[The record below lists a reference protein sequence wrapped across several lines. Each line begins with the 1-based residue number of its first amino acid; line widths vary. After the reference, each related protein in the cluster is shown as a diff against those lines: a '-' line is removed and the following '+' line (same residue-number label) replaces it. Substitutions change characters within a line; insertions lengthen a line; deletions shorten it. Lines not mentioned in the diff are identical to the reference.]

1 MTKSTKLPTTMIDI
15 HDTGNLSI
23 QTFNFHTLLQ
33 VENWDEA
40 IDLIKKDPGL
50 ASQLGGSYKSY
61 PLIIALM
68 HKPPYELVKLLMK
81 AFPRKLKW
89 DYLAVVLGPLKL
101 HLTLPS

>member
-1 MTKSTKLPTTMIDI
+1 MIDI

-81 AFPRKLKW
+81 AFPSKLKW
-89 DYLAVVLGPLKL
+89 DYLSVVLGPLKL